1 MIEILRDFPS
11 DEPTRK
17 RFISETIGWSV
28 QFGETERG
36 DPDLHH
42 AVGAVLAEGVLFFNL
57 FLIMVALSACSLLE
71 ELADVLSNP

>member
-17 RFISETIGWSV
+17 RFISEMIGWSV

-36 DPDLHH
+36 DADLHH
-42 AVGAVLAEGVLFFNL
+42 AVGAVLAEGLL
-57 FLIMVALSACSLLE
+57 FLI
-71 ELADVLSNP
+71 